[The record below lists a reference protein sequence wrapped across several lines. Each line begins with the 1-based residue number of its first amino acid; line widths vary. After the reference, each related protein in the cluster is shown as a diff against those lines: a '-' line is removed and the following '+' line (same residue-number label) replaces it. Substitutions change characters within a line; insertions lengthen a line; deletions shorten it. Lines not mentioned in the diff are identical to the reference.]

1 MYMLYFIQVNPLYYS
16 SLPFPSYSPLFNS
29 FHCVLLC
36 WVNGEGDWLMQF
48 MNLYENRTMRPVEVV
63 LSRGKEIRE
72 NDVGGK

>member
-1 MYMLYFIQVNPLYYS
+1 ML
-16 SLPFPSYSPLFNS
+16 
-29 FHCVLLC
+29 
-36 WVNGEGDWLMQF
+36 GEWGGRLWLMQF